1 MSHFTRKQ
9 RLIIAFGGFL
19 FFVGFMV
26 LAMVILAATNI
37 IDIENLLQF
46 GFLKEIL
53 IVIGVLDVVAGIL
66 LLRFTS
72 Y

>member
-1 MSHFTRKQ
+1 MSNFTRKQ

-37 IDIENLLQF
+37 INIENLLQF

>member
-1 MSHFTRKQ
+1 MSRFTRKQ

-37 IDIENLLQF
+37 IDIENLLQY

>member
-1 MSHFTRKQ
+1 MSRFTRKQ

-19 FFVGFMV
+19 FLVGFMV

>member
-1 MSHFTRKQ
+1 MSRFTRKQ

>member
-19 FFVGFMV
+19 FLVGFVV

>member
-9 RLIIAFGGFL
+9 RLIIALGGFL

-26 LAMVILAATNI
+26 LAMVILAAMDI
-37 IDIENLLQF
+37 IDIANLLQF

>member
-1 MSHFTRKQ
+1 MSNFTRKQ
-9 RLIIAFGGFL
+9 RLVIAFGGFV